1 MSKIVALKR
10 LKKGTT
16 IRDRGLWARN
26 FNAALDRINV
36 GPGEPFILLS
46 PEKLKGSKITKD
58 GRCVYC
64 DEPVLSTQDYQ
75 RVEGWERKRAGGG
88 ANQVTL
94 RTTKPEWA
102 CQSCIESAKRGTL
115 NQHSLEDPLA

>member
-1 MSKIVALKR
+1 MSKIVALRR
-10 LKKGTT
+10 LRKGTT

-36 GPGEPFILLS
+36 SPGEAFIVLS
-46 PEKLKGSKITKD
+46 PDRLHDQKITRD

-102 CQSCIESAKRGTL
+102 CRACIESAKRGTL
-115 NQHSLEDPLA
+115 NQDQLSAPMS